1 MIEIAVI
8 GFGVVGGGVVSL
20 TDENAAMIKAAAG
33 DDVHVK
39 YILDLRDFPDSP
51 YGNRV
56 IHDVNTIID
65 DPAVSL
71 VVETMGGVHPAL
83 EFSTAALKAGKH
95 VVTSNKELVAK
106 HGEELMRLADEN
118 GVAYLY
124 EASVGGGIPLIRSI
138 RTSLASDT
146 VTAVRGILNGTT
158 NYILTRMRDG
168 GISFED
174 ALAEAQQLGY
184 AEKDPSA
191 DIHGFDAQRK
201 IMILTAVATGVIVD
215 EADVYTETM
224 SKLTTADIDAAKRL
238 GGAVRLIG
246 SFIREGDGVSV
257 SVCPRIVDGKN
268 PLAHVDDVYN
278 GVSAVTSL
286 TGDVL
291 YYGRGA
297 GRYPTAGAVISDVT
311 AALSGAYKT
320 ESNRTWQ
327 KASAGFVR
335 PFAESKNRMYI
346 RVADAPVQEVMDAA
360 RLLFGD
366 VTDIPGTP
374 AGVAEFVT
382 PLLTEDAA
390 AKAIAALPG
399 TVQSVI
405 RLLD

>member
-1 MIEIAVI
+1 MKKIAVI

-20 TDENAAMIKAAAG
+20 TDENAAMIREASG
-33 DDVHVK
+33 DDVYVK

-51 YGNRV
+51 YADRV
-56 IHDVNTIID
+56 IHDVNIIIN
-65 DPAVSL
+65 DPEIDL
-71 VVETMGGVHPAL
+71 VVETMGGVNPAL
-83 EFSTAALKAGKH
+83 AFSSAALKAGKH

-168 GISFED
+168 GISFEE

-201 IMILTAVATGVIVD
+201 IMILTAVATGVIVN

-246 SFIREGDGVSV
+246 SFVREGDGVSV

-278 GVSAVTSL
+278 AVSAVTSL
-286 TGDVL
+286 TGDVM

-320 ESNRTWQ
+320 ESNRTWK
-327 KASAGFVR
+327 KAPAGFVR

-346 RVADAPVQEVMDAA
+346 RVSDASVQEVMDAA

-366 VTDIPGTP
+366 VTEVPGTP

-382 PLLTEDAA
+382 PILAEEAA

-399 TVQSVI
+399 TVESVL
-405 RLLD
+405 RLL

>member
-1 MIEIAVI
+1 MKEIAVI

-20 TDENAAMIKAAAG
+20 TDENAAMIRAAAG

-51 YGNRV
+51 YADRV
-56 IHDVNTIID
+56 IHDVNTILN
-65 DPAVSL
+65 DPEVSL
-71 VVETMGGVHPAL
+71 VVETMGGVNPAL
-83 EFSTAALKAGKH
+83 AFSSAALKAGKH

-106 HGEELMRLADEN
+106 HGEELMRLAAEN

-158 NYILTRMRDG
+158 NYILTRMRDA
-168 GISFED
+168 GISFAD

-201 IMILTAVATGVIVD
+201 IMILTAVATGVIVN
-215 EADVYTETM
+215 ETDVYTETM
-224 SKLTTADIDAAKRL
+224 SKLTTEDIDAAKRL

-246 SFIREGDGVSV
+246 SFVREGDGVSV
-257 SVCPRIVDGKN
+257 SVCPRIVSGKN
-268 PLAHVDDVYN
+268 ALAHVDDVYN
-278 GVSAVTSL
+278 AVSAVTSL
-286 TGDVL
+286 TGDVM

-297 GRYPTAGAVISDVT
+297 GRYPTAGAVISDVC

-320 ESNRTWQ
+320 ESNRTWET
-327 KASAGFVR
+327 APADFVR

-346 RVADAPVQEVMDAA
+346 RVDGAPVQEVLDAA

-366 VTDIPGTP
+366 ITEVPGTP
-374 AGVAEFVT
+374 AGKAEFVT
-382 PLLTEDAA
+382 PLLREDAA
-390 AKAIAALPG
+390 AKAIVALPG
-399 TVQSVI
+399 TAEAVI

>member
-1 MIEIAVI
+1 MKKIAVI

-20 TDENAAMIKAAAG
+20 TDENPAMIRAAAG
-33 DDVHVK
+33 DHVYVK

-51 YGNRV
+51 YADRV
-56 IHDVNTIID
+56 IHDVNIIMN
-65 DPAVSL
+65 DPEIEL
-71 VVETMGGVHPAL
+71 VVETMGGVNPAL
-83 EFSTAALKAGKH
+83 AFSTAALKAGKH

-138 RTSLASDT
+138 RTSLASDI

-168 GISFED
+168 GISFEE

-201 IMILTAVATGVIVD
+201 IMILTAVATGVIVN

-224 SKLTTADIDAAKRL
+224 SKLTTKDIDAAKRL

-246 SFIREGDGVSV
+246 SFVREGNGVSV

-268 PLAHVDDVYN
+268 PLAHIDDVYN

-297 GRYPTAGAVISDVT
+297 GRYPTAGAVISDIT

-320 ESNRTWQ
+320 EANRTWE
-327 KASAGFVR
+327 KAPAGFVR

-346 RVADAPVQEVMDAA
+346 RVADASVQEVMDAA

-366 VTDIPGTP
+366 VTEFADTP

-382 PLLTEDAA
+382 PSLTEAAA
-390 AKAIAALPG
+390 AKAIASLPG
-399 TVQSVI
+399 TVESVL

>member
-56 IHDVNTIID
+56 IHDINTIID

-83 EFSTAALKAGKH
+83 EFSSAALKAGKH

-106 HGEELMRLADEN
+106 HGEELMRLADKN

-286 TGDVL
+286 TGDVV

-320 ESNRTWQ
+320 ESNRTWE
-327 KASAGFVR
+327 KAPAGFVR

-346 RVADAPVQEVMDAA
+346 RVADASVQEVMDAA

>member
-1 MIEIAVI
+1 MKKIAVI

-20 TDENAAMIKAAAG
+20 TDENAAMIREASG
-33 DDVHVK
+33 DDVYVK

-51 YGNRV
+51 YADRV
-56 IHDVNTIID
+56 IHDVNIIIN
-65 DPAVSL
+65 DPEIDL
-71 VVETMGGVHPAL
+71 VVETMGGVNPAL
-83 EFSTAALKAGKH
+83 AFSSAALKAGKH

-146 VTAVRGILNGTT
+146 VTAVSGILNGTT

-168 GISFED
+168 GISFEE

-201 IMILTAVATGVIVD
+201 IMILTAVATGVIVN

-224 SKLTTADIDAAKRL
+224 SKLTTADMDAAKRL

-246 SFIREGDGVSV
+246 SFVREGDGVSV
-257 SVCPRIVDGKN
+257 SVCPRIVPGN
-268 PLAHVDDVYN
+268 NALAYVNDVYN
-278 GVSAVTSL
+278 AVSAVTSL
-286 TGDVL
+286 TGDVM

-320 ESNRTWQ
+320 ESNRTWE
-327 KASAGFVR
+327 KAPAGFVR
-335 PFAESKNRMYI
+335 PFAEAGNRMYI
-346 RVADAPVQEVMDAA
+346 RVTGAPVQEITDAA

-366 VTDIPGTP
+366 VTEVPGTP

-382 PLLTEDAA
+382 PILTEDAA

-399 TVQSVI
+399 TVESVI